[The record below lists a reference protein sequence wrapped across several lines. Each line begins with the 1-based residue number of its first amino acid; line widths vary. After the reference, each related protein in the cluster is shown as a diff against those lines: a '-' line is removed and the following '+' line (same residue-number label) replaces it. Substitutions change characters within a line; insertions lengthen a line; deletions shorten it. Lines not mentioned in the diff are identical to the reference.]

1 MKVKTIFTICTI
13 CAAFFLYASFFPV
26 GTRSAQSDVKGGDKH
41 VIALRRPHYLIPRE
55 YHSHNEM
62 NPINFWS
69 YAADPVFDV
78 GKISSHRFK
87 DMDGKIKTAA
97 VQGFQINYNYDNPAY
112 SEDVVAV
119 RIDGQIYDYPTPGF
133 MYSSIGKNSVL
144 HYIGRESL
152 DLYYYY
158 PFAGSDRDDKFEY
171 GHNEA
176 VIKITLPH
184 GSGTAEIVKSYDPDK
199 WAALVAH
206 LRQIDLSPDG
216 FETLCKP
223 EPKWSG
229 SREFAENVF
238 AKPCP

>member
-1 MKVKTIFTICTI
+1 MIHILSIIISIATQFHPP
-13 CAAFFLYASFFPV
+13 FSPL

-55 YHSHNEM
+55 YHSRNEM

-69 YAADPVFDV
+69 YAADPDFAA

-87 DMDGKIKTAA
+87 DVDGKIKTAA
-97 VQGFQINYNYDNPAY
+97 VQGFRINLGYDNPAY
-112 SEDVVAV
+112 REDVMAV

-133 MYSSIGKNSVL
+133 MYSSIGKHSVL
-144 HYIGRESL
+144 HYIGRKGS

-158 PFAGSDRDDKFEY
+158 PFAGSNRDVKFEY
-171 GHNEA
+171 GYIKA

-184 GSGTAEIVKSYDPDK
+184 GSGTAEIVRDYESEK
-199 WAALVAH
+199 WAALLAH